1 MKKPPFIEAIRAET
15 ARSREELAAVAFAL
29 DTVREAIRAAAGKA
43 LEEIRVA
50 PPGPLDLRGT
60 KAAASLVKYLQ
71 DSGFRVDWDTRLVEQ
86 DGKHLASVE
95 LVVDWREP
103 RL

>member
-1 MKKPPFIEAIRAET
+1 VKKPPFIDAIRAET
-15 ARSREELAAVAFAL
+15 ARTREELAAIAFAL
-29 DTVREAIRAAAGKA
+29 DTVRAAIREAAGKA

-60 KAAASLVKYLQ
+60 KAAAGLVKHLQ

-86 DGKHLASVE
+86 GGHFVTSVE
-95 LVVDWREP
+95 LVVDWRKP
-103 RL
+103 PV